1 MAYTIN
7 KTDGTIIAQVED
19 GVLNTDTSLQLI
31 GRNYQSYGEPFN
43 ENLVKLLE
51 NSAGTSA
58 PSNPIRGEL
67 WYDVTN
73 LQLKVYDGNNFVAI
87 GATRNSATAPT
98 NGVRTGDL
106 WNHITND
113 QLYLYD
119 GTNWDLIG
127 PIYKAGDGKSGWL
140 VDEENLS
147 GGGTANVVGLYQ
159 DGTRV
164 GILSA
169 TERTL
174 ASTPTGFDSA
184 TIKKGLTFYTDTDS
198 TTFRLNGTAQNA
210 LELGGTPAANYINT
224 TDNSTMSGTLSITN
238 SQGLSFGPSS
248 EGQLFIDSNNVI
260 LQNNNFDSIFFRIN
274 QSSVLVNAVEI
285 TNAAD
290 LRVYGNLQVDGNLV
304 TTGSSSSF
312 ADSKLVVNDQSP
324 RASNQN
330 AGLDI
335 EGGSAGTDVTLLV
348 TGSDGGYL
356 ESSSGLSVATGKAF
370 SVNGTSVLNAT
381 TLGSAVVSSSLTQV
395 VDLSV
400 GNIVNG
406 FGPINN
412 KGNDVQTTGVTS
424 NSDIIVEASSSDSTV
439 KCTITAVNGNILSQG
454 TVTGTNGVIGGN
466 TTISGNT
473 IINSSGGIDFDDEN
487 LSTSGTITGASFTGT
502 TVDTSILKSTDST
515 LITVQDGMS
524 IEGDLVVESI
534 SSDDST
540 FITIN
545 SGIEL
550 GGPIRAN
557 DSGAVQIDEGL
568 RVSGALTVLDNITIA
583 GTTTVSQVLDEDDF
597 SSDANDAL
605 ATQQSIKAYVA
616 TQIAAI
622 STDLF
627 FSLNTTGL
635 SNTDIASLLDTLAPS
650 AATGTKARIAGV
662 SITAS
667 SSSSSNYVAAI
678 GDSRNSVST
687 STSTTLNHTRNN
699 DLLFTRG
706 GSNWAYTSG

>member
-19 GVLNTDTSLQLI
+19 GVLNNDTSMQLI

-51 NSAGTSA
+51 NSASTTA
-58 PSNPIRGEL
+58 PTTPIRGEL
-67 WYDVTN
+67 WYDVTA
-73 LQLKVYDGNNFVAI
+73 LQLKVYDGSNFVAI
-87 GATRNSATAPT
+87 SSTRSSATAPT
-98 NGVRTGDL
+98 SGVRTGDL

-127 PIYKAGDGKSGWL
+127 PIYATGDGKSGWL
-140 VDEENLS
+140 VDSESLS
-147 GGGTANVVGLYQ
+147 GGGTANVVSLYQ

-184 TIKKGLTFYTDTDS
+184 TIQKGLTFYTDTDS
-198 TTFRLNGTAQNA
+198 TTFRLHGTAQNA
-210 LELGGTPAANYINT
+210 LELGGTPAANYLNT
-224 TDNSTMSGTLSITN
+224 TDNSTMSGTLAITN
-238 SQGLSFGPSS
+238 SQGLSIGPAS
-248 EGQLFIDSNNVI
+248 EGQLFIDSNNVV

-285 TNAAD
+285 TNSAD

-312 ADSKLVVNDQSP
+312 ADSLLIINDSDP
-324 RASNQN
+324 RSSNQN

-335 EGGSAGTDVTLLV
+335 EGGSASADVTFIV
-348 TGSDGGYL
+348 KGSDGGYL

-370 SVNGTSVLNAT
+370 SVNGTSVLT
-381 TLGSAVVSSSLTQV
+381 VDTLGSGVTISSLQQV
-395 VDLSV
+395 GDLKV

-406 FGPINN
+406 FGAINN
-412 KGNDVQTTGVTS
+412 NGNSITTTGITS
-424 NSDIIVEASSSDSTV
+424 NEDLIIEASSSDSTV
-439 KCTITAVNGNILSQG
+439 KCTITASSGAIVSQG
-454 TVTGTNGVIGGN
+454 SVTGTSGIFGTATVTGGQITD
-466 TTISGNT
+466 
-473 IINSSGGIDFDDEN
+473 SSGAIDFDNEN
-487 LSTSGTITGASFTGT
+487 LVTTGTITGASFTGT

-524 IEGDLVVESI
+524 IEGTLVVETI
-534 SSDDST
+534 ESDDSG

-545 SGIEL
+545 SGIQI
-550 GGPIRAN
+550 GGPLIAEGSN
-557 DSGAVQIDEGL
+557 AIQIEADAL
-568 RVSGALTVLDNITIA
+568 NVSGAITTESSLQIA
-583 GTTTVSQVLDEDDF
+583 NTTLVNQILDEDDL
-597 SSDANDAL
+597 SSNSATAL
-605 ATQQSIKAYVA
+605 ATQQSIKAYIA
-616 TQIAAI
+616 AQIAGI
-622 STDLF
+622 DQDLF

-635 SNTDIASLLDTLAPS
+635 SNANIASLLDTLAPS
-650 AATGTKARIAGV
+650 AASGTIARIAGTT
-662 SITAS
+662 ITAS
-667 SSSSSNYVAAI
+667 SSSTFSPGAI
-678 GDSRNSVST
+678 GFSGNDHTV
-687 STSTTLNHTRNN
+687 STSTTLNHSRNN
-699 DLLFTRG
+699 DLVFTRG
-706 GSNWAYTSG
+706 SSNWAYTSG

>member
-7 KTDGTIIAQVED
+7 KTDGTIVAQVED
-19 GVLNTDTSLQLI
+19 GVLNNDTSLQLI
-31 GRNYQSYGEPFN
+31 GRNYQSYGQAFN

-51 NSAGTSA
+51 NSASTSA
-58 PSNPIRGEL
+58 PTNPVRGEL
-67 WYDVTN
+67 WYDVTG
-73 LQLKVYDGNNFVAI
+73 LKLKVYDGSNFVAI

-98 NGVRTGDL
+98 DGVKTGDL

-113 QLYLYD
+113 QLYMYD

-127 PIYKAGDGKSGWL
+127 PIYKTGDGKSGWL

-147 GGGTANVVGLYQ
+147 GGGTANVVSLYQ

-184 TIKKGLTFYTDTDS
+184 TIQKGLTFYTDTDS
-198 TTFRLNGTAQNA
+198 TTFRLHGTAQNA
-210 LELGGTPAANYINT
+210 LELGGSPAADYINT

-238 SQGLSFGPSS
+238 NQGLSFGANS
-248 EGQLFIDSNNVI
+248 EGQMFIDSNNVI
-260 LQNNNFDSIFFRIN
+260 IQNNNFDSIFFRVN
-274 QSSVLVNAVEI
+274 QSSVLVNAVEV
-285 TNAAD
+285 TNSAD

-312 ADSKLVVNDQSP
+312 ADSKLVVNDASP

-335 EGGSAGTDVTLLV
+335 EGGSASADVTLLV

-356 ESSSGLSVATGKAF
+356 ESSSGLSVATGKVF

-381 TLGSAVVSSSLTQV
+381 TLGSGVTASSLTQV
-395 VDLSV
+395 GDLSV

-412 KGNDVQTTGVTS
+412 NGNPITTTGVTS
-424 NSDIIVEASSSDSTV
+424 NDDIIVEASSSDSTV
-439 KCTITAVNGNILSQG
+439 KASITASSGNILSQG
-454 TVTGTNGVIGGN
+454 TVTGTAGVIAGN

-473 IINSSGGIDFDDEN
+473 IVNSSGGIDFDNEN
-487 LSTSGTITGASFTGT
+487 LETTGTITGASITVT
-502 TVDTSILKSTDST
+502 TTDTSILKSTDST

-524 IEGDLVVESI
+524 IEGDLVVETI

-545 SGIEL
+545 NGIEL

-568 RVSGALTVLDNITIA
+568 RVSGALTVADNFTVG
-583 GTTTVSQVLDEDDF
+583 GTTTVSQILDEDAFD
-597 SSDANDAL
+597 SDSATAL

-616 TQIAAI
+616 TQIATI

-635 SNTDIASLLDTLAPS
+635 SNANIASLLDTLAPN
-650 AATGTKARIAGV
+650 AASGTKARIAGV

-678 GDSRNSVST
+678 GDSRNSVAT
-687 STSTTLNHTRNN
+687 TTTTTLNHTRNN
-699 DLLFTRG
+699 DLIFTRG
-706 GSNWAYTSG
+706 ASNWAYTSG

>member
-312 ADSKLVVNDQSP
+312 ADSKRS
-324 RASNQN
+324 
-330 AGLDI
+330 
-335 EGGSAGTDVTLLV
+335 E
-348 TGSDGGYL
+348 
-356 ESSSGLSVATGKAF
+356 E
-370 SVNGTSVLNAT
+370 
-381 TLGSAVVSSSLTQV
+381 
-395 VDLSV
+395 
-400 GNIVNG
+400 
-406 FGPINN
+406 
-412 KGNDVQTTGVTS
+412 
-424 NSDIIVEASSSDSTV
+424 
-439 KCTITAVNGNILSQG
+439 
-454 TVTGTNGVIGGN
+454 
-466 TTISGNT
+466 
-473 IINSSGGIDFDDEN
+473 
-487 LSTSGTITGASFTGT
+487 
-502 TVDTSILKSTDST
+502 
-515 LITVQDGMS
+515 
-524 IEGDLVVESI
+524 
-534 SSDDST
+534 
-540 FITIN
+540 
-545 SGIEL
+545 
-550 GGPIRAN
+550 
-557 DSGAVQIDEGL
+557 
-568 RVSGALTVLDNITIA
+568 RV
-583 GTTTVSQVLDEDDF
+583 
-597 SSDANDAL
+597 
-605 ATQQSIKAYVA
+605 
-616 TQIAAI
+616 
-622 STDLF
+622 
-627 FSLNTTGL
+627 
-635 SNTDIASLLDTLAPS
+635 
-650 AATGTKARIAGV
+650 
-662 SITAS
+662 
-667 SSSSSNYVAAI
+667 
-678 GDSRNSVST
+678 
-687 STSTTLNHTRNN
+687 
-699 DLLFTRG
+699 
-706 GSNWAYTSG
+706 